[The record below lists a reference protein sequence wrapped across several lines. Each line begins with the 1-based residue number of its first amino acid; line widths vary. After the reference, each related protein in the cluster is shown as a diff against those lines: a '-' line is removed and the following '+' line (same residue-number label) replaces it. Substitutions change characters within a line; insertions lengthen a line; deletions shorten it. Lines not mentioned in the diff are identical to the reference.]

1 MKKDNNVCIRI
12 DRDGEQI
19 ERCKTKME
27 EIETSASDFAKILS
41 LAGNEVRMK
50 ILLLLQEEERLCVCD
65 LSEILGMKIPAISQ
79 HLRKLKDGDLVETE
93 RAGTTIFYYLTEEAK
108 PVLQVLF
115 QFITVE
121 VV

>member
-1 MKKDNNVCIRI
+1 MKKDNNVCIRV

-27 EIETSASDFAKILS
+27 EIDTSASDFAKILS

-50 ILLLLQEEERLCVCD
+50 ILLLLQAEDRLCVCD
-65 LSEILGMKIPAISQ
+65 LSEILGMKIPAVSQ
-79 HLRKLKDGDLVETE
+79 HLRKLKDGDLVQTE
-93 RAGTTIFYYLTEEAK
+93 RAGTTIFYSLTEEAK
-108 PVLQVLF
+108 PILQVLF
-115 QFITVE
+115 RFIAVE

>member
-1 MKKDNNVCIRI
+1 MKKDNNVCIRV

-27 EIETSASDFAKILS
+27 EIDTSASDFAKILS

-50 ILLLLQEEERLCVCD
+50 ILLLLQAEERLCVCD
-65 LSEILGMKIPAISQ
+65 LSEILGMKIPAVSQ
-79 HLRKLKDGDLVETE
+79 HLRKLKDGDLVQTE
-93 RAGTTIFYYLTEEAK
+93 RAGTTIFYSLTEEAK
-108 PVLQVLF
+108 PILQVLF
-115 QFITVE
+115 RFIAVE